1 MDKIKVKHTC
11 ANCQKQ
17 QIYAVGREH
26 MGKMVNLVCNYC
38 KTKTQQ
44 RIPNPDAVKAAMQ
57 GNKNHALAAP
67 NQSFPDDGNPKTQV
81 RFTNIDTHYLE
92 VLANEKTPNQ
102 RFELDQKYLTIG
114 RFSSQSNLSDL
125 SIKTAD
131 EFMSRKH
138 AVLRRQ
144 PNGKFTI
151 SDAGSVNKVFV
162 NDNEL
167 EIGEEVYLQ
176 NGDLIKIGRTF
187 VRYVTN

>member
-26 MGKMVNLVCNYC
+26 MGKMVNLVCNHC
-38 KTKTQQ
+38 QTKSQQ
-44 RIPNPDAVKAAMQ
+44 RIPNPDAVQAAMQ
-57 GNKNHALAAP
+57 GNKNHVPAAP
-67 NQSFPDDGNPKTQV
+67 KQSPLDDGNPKTQV

-92 VLANEKTPNQ
+92 ILANEKTPNQ

>member
-11 ANCQKQ
+11 GNCQKQ
-17 QIYAVGREH
+17 QVYVVGKEH
-26 MGKMVNLVCNYC
+26 MGKLVNLVCNHC
-38 KTKTQQ
+38 KTKSQQ
-44 RIPNPDAVKAAMQ
+44 RIPNPDAVQKAQQ
-57 GNKNHALAAP
+57 GNKNHAPAAS
-67 NQSFPDDGNPKTQV
+67 NHNAADDGNPKTQV

-125 SIKTAD
+125 SVKTAD

>member
-11 ANCQKQ
+11 SNCQKQ
-17 QIYAVGREH
+17 QVYAVGVEH
-26 MGKMVNLVCNYC
+26 MGKTVNLVCSSC
-38 KTKTQQ
+38 QTKSQQ
-44 RIPNPDAVKAAMQ
+44 KIPSLSDVPNSQGSQAPRAVT
-57 GNKNHALAAP
+57 
-67 NQSFPDDGNPKTQV
+67 DDHNPKTQV
-81 RFTNIDTHYLE
+81 RFSNIDTHYLE
-92 VLANEKTPNQ
+92 VLANDKTPNQ

-125 SIKTAD
+125 SIRTAD

-162 NDNEL
+162 NENAL
-167 EIGEEVYLQ
+167 EAGEEVYLQ
-176 NGDLIKIGRTF
+176 NGDMIRMGRTSLKYF
-187 VRYVTN
+187 TN

>member
-11 ANCQKQ
+11 SNCQKQ
-17 QIYAVGREH
+17 QVYAVGKEH
-26 MGKMVNLVCNYC
+26 MGKTVNLVCNAC
-38 KTKTQQ
+38 NTKSQQ
-44 RIPNPDAVKAAMQ
+44 KIPNVSDMPAHGKSPSAPVAQ
-57 GNKNHALAAP
+57 KNV
-67 NQSFPDDGNPKTQV
+67 DDDNPKTQV

-138 AVLRRQ
+138 AILRRQ
-144 PNGKFTI
+144 PNGKFTV
-151 SDAGSVNKVFV
+151 SDAGSLNKVHV

-167 EIGEEVYLQ
+167 EQSEEVYLQ
-176 NGDLIKIGRTF
+176 NGDLIRMGRT
-187 VRYVTN
+187 VLRYVTN